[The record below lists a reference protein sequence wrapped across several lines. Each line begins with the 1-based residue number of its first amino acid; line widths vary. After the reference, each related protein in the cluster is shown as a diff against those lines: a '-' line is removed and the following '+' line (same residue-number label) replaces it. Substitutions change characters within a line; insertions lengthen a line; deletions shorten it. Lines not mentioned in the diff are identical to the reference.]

1 VTVPSEIIGYLL
13 FSDEEPRIIGHL
25 TIGGAHFEIA
35 GIRRSKTRV
44 DLEGEKIARTRWSDL
59 SPTKQAAIRC
69 SDPVFW
75 AWLEEEGYPLGEQ
88 RPCNSN
94 DDATMLVRILCG
106 VASRSDLNK
115 PANAAAREQWQRID
129 GAFQAWKVKERA

>member
-1 VTVPSEIIGYLL
+1 MTVPSEIIGVLF

-25 TIGGAHFEIA
+25 QIGKAHFEIA

-44 DLEGEKIARTRWSDL
+44 DLEGEKIARTRWADL

-75 AWLEEEGYPLGEQ
+75 AWLEEEGYPFGEQ

-94 DDATMLVRILCG
+94 DDATTLVRMLCG

-115 PANAAAREQWQRID
+115 LANEAAREQWRRID
-129 GAFQAWKVKERA
+129 GAFQAWKVKESA

>member
-1 VTVPSEIIGYLL
+1 MTVPAEIIGVLF

-25 TIGGAHFEIA
+25 QIGGAHFEIA

-44 DLEGEKIARTRWSDL
+44 DLAGEKIERTRWSDL

-106 VASRSDLNK
+106 VASRGDLNK